1 MIELVYLNTKEKIEN
16 RLFSI
21 LKKNNFRNV
30 FKGITILSEFSMC
43 YNIIE
48 EERLIINKIIKNK
61 NLNNEDQIN
70 LLKNNERLLN
80 ACNDKKI
87 YLEVIFQNWNIF
99 KNYIY

>member
-1 MIELVYLNTKEKIEN
+1 MIELVYLNTKDKIEN

-21 LKKNNFRNV
+21 LKKNNFINI
-30 FKGITILSEFSMC
+30 FKGISILSEFSMC
-43 YNIIE
+43 YKIIE
-48 EERLIINKIIKNK
+48 EERLVINKIIKNK

-87 YLEVIFQNWNIF
+87 YLEVIFQNWDIF

>member
-1 MIELVYLNTKEKIEN
+1 MIELVYLNTKEKIEE

-21 LKKNNFRNV
+21 LKKNNFRNI
-30 FKGITILSEFSMC
+30 FKGISILNEFSIC
-43 YNIIE
+43 YKIIE
-48 EERLIINKIIKNK
+48 EERLVINKVLKNK
-61 NLNNEDQIN
+61 NLNNEDHIN

-87 YLEVIFQNWNIF
+87 YLEVIFQNWDIF

>member
-1 MIELVYLNTKEKIEN
+1 MIELVYLNTKDKIEN

-21 LKKNNFRNV
+21 LKKNNFINI

-43 YNIIE
+43 YKIIE
-48 EERLIINKIIKNK
+48 EERLVINKIIKNK

-87 YLEVIFQNWNIF
+87 YLEVIFQNWDIF

>member
-21 LKKNNFRNV
+21 LKKNNFRNI
-30 FKGITILSEFSMC
+30 FKGISILSEFSMC
-43 YNIIE
+43 YKIIE
-48 EERLIINKIIKNK
+48 EERLVINKIIKNK

-87 YLEVIFQNWNIF
+87 YLEVIFQNWDIF